1 MNQLVIGGRKLVR
14 KSILSRA
21 GWMSLAAMTLFCWAT
36 RAVVAQTA
44 QDVGGTWQGMLQV
57 GSGIRIVLVISRG
70 GHGGDDGGGWKG
82 VYYSID
88 QEVQGRLIPSITVQG
103 ADFRFAIVSIDGRYE
118 GKMVPDGRSITGA
131 WTQGNASYA
140 LNLVRATAET
150 EWPLP
155 EPAAN
160 MAANADPAF
169 EVVTIKPSDPNDGQ
183 RGFRTRGR
191 RVLAVNETM
200 NDLISFSY
208 GVHVRQIAGA
218 PPWFATRRY
227 YIEGVPDAVGSPNL
241 KQFRSIMQKLLT
253 DRFNLKLHNEQRKL
267 SVYALTVGKA
277 GPKMTRSL
285 GNPDGP
291 PDDEFSRSAWMK
303 ETNTTMAEFT
313 KALQYVLDR
322 PVVDHTGLTGRW
334 DFRVQWTPDESQF
347 GGMVSPS
354 PGNTNA
360 APGLFT
366 AIQEQVGLKLELV
379 RAMAEVLVV
388 DHVEKPSAN

>member
-1 MNQLVIGGRKLVR
+1 MHKLVIGRRKLAR
-14 KSILSRA
+14 KSMFSAA
-21 GWMSLAAMTLFCWAT
+21 GWMSLAALTFFCWAT
-36 RAVVAQTA
+36 QTGTAQTTR
-44 QDVGGTWQGMLQV
+44 DLTGTWQGTMQMGKGL
-57 GSGIRIVLVISRG
+57 RIVLVIFKS
-70 GHGGDDGGGWKG
+70 GHGGDEGGSWKG

-88 QEVQGRLIPSITVQG
+88 QEEHGRLIPSITAQG
-103 ADFRFAIVSIDGRYE
+103 ADFSFAIASIDGRYE
-118 GKMVPDGRSITGA
+118 GKMEPDGRSITGG
-131 WTQGNASYA
+131 WTQGKASYA

-150 EWPLP
+150 EWPIP

-160 MAANADPAF
+160 MAPDADPAY
-169 EVVTIKPSDPNDGQ
+169 EVVTIKPSDPTDGE
-183 RGFRTRGR
+183 RGFQTRGR
-191 RVLAVNETM
+191 RVRAVNETM

-208 GVHVRQIAGA
+208 GIHIRQIAGG
-218 PPWFATRRY
+218 PPWFASDRFF
-227 YIEGVPDAVGSPNL
+227 IEGVPDAAGQPNL
-241 KQFRSIMQKLLT
+241 KQFRSMMQKLLA
-253 DRFNLKLHNEQRKL
+253 DRFNLKFHYEQREL

-285 GNPDGP
+285 GNPEGP

-347 GGMVSPS
+347 GGMVPS
-354 PGNTNA
+354 SSGNPNA

-379 RAMAEVLVV
+379 KAPADVLVI